1 MGRMRDEDVENATTV
16 EGIEEAYSKIEI
28 FLRKVKKSPEN
39 EGQMDVVLSQT
50 SSRKNKDQED
60 DPVETFE
67 LDMQTDIDALASEI
81 VDCAVEDIEGLRAKN
96 MKYNVKAAGLQLR
109 CTFTLKC
116 DDGEE
121 EDMDDVDDMPNRK
134 GLLALLMRHTQGQHK
149 LSIGTSKHMIDQLM
163 EENKRKDETILT
175 LQRQAMENIKAYEE
189 LVSGRHVRDME
200 MKKMEN
206 KDRRMD
212 QLAGTVLTGFPLI
225 VSKFLGG
232 GAGAGAMQAVPGA
245 RTPMEAMLEGFIKTL
260 DKEQFT
266 ALMSTGVLRPDQI
279 AGLVEIVKFVMER
292 EEAEEKAHAAGAGS
306 TNGKAAGPPTPQD
319 PAKAKVADAE

>member
-1 MGRMRDEDVENATTV
+1 MGRRDEDDDIEDATTV
-16 EGIEEAYSKIEI
+16 EGIQDAFHKIEV

-39 EGQMDVVLSQT
+39 EGQMDIVLAQT
-50 SSRKNKDQED
+50 TGRKNQADAA
-60 DPVETFE
+60 VETFE

-81 VDCAVEDIEGLRAKN
+81 VDMAVEDIEGHRIKS
-96 MKYNVKAAGLQLR
+96 MKYSLKADGLQLR
-109 CTFTLKC
+109 CVFTLKY
-116 DDGEE
+116 DEGDKEDE
-121 EDMDDVDDMPNRK
+121 EDIDDLPNAV
-134 GLLALLMRHTQGQHK
+134 GVVSLLMRHTHGAHK

-175 LQRQAMENIKAYEE
+175 LQKQAMENIKAYEE
-189 LVSGRHVRDME
+189 LVSGRHMRDME
-200 MKKMEN
+200 LKKMEN

-225 VSKFLGG
+225 VSKFLGN
-232 GAGAGAMQAVPGA
+232 GAGAAAMQAVPGA

-266 ALMSTGVLRPDQI
+266 ALMGSGVLRPDQI

-292 EEAEEKAHAAGAGS
+292 EEAEEKAHASGA
-306 TNGKAAGPPTPQD
+306 NGKPAPQAAPQPGPPPGETAQP
-319 PAKAKVADAE
+319 

>member
-1 MGRMRDEDVENATTV
+1 MARRSADGIDDATTI
-16 EGIEEAYSKIEI
+16 EGIQEAYSKIEI
-28 FLRKVKKSPEN
+28 FLKKVKKSPEN
-39 EGQMDVVLSQT
+39 EGQMDIVLAQT
-50 SSRKNKDQED
+50 TGRKDQED
-60 DPVETFE
+60 DAVETFQ

-81 VDCAVEDIEGLRAKN
+81 VDCAVEDIEGIRTKS
-96 MKYNVKAAGLQLR
+96 MKYSLKADGLQLR
-109 CTFTLKC
+109 AVFTLKY
-116 DDGEE
+116 DEGEE
-121 EDMDDVDDMPNRK
+121 EDMDDVDDLPNRK

-163 EENKRKDETILT
+163 DENKRKDETILT
-175 LQRQAMENIKAYEE
+175 LQKQAMENIKAYEE
-189 LVSGRHVRDME
+189 LVSGRHMRDME

-225 VSKFLGG
+225 VSKFLGN
-232 GAGAGAMQAVPGA
+232 GAGAAAMQAVPGS

-266 ALMSTGVLRPDQI
+266 QLMSTGVLRPDQI

-292 EEAEEKAHAAGAGS
+292 EEAEEKAHATGANGS
-306 TNGKAAGPPTPQD
+306 PKGSPPPQAAPPPPEETAQP
-319 PAKAKVADAE
+319 